1 MMPKGGGYLREKTY
15 DEVDQDVADVD
26 NVQET

>member
-1 MMPKGGGYLREKTY
+1 MPKEVGYLREKTY

-26 NVQET
+26 SVQET